1 MSPRIQY
8 DKEIIMN
15 EEYVKLF
22 VENFKKHLSDVLS
35 VKIELETVLAFKDKE
50 IEALKA
56 EIAELKK
63 TENTL
68 D

>member
-1 MSPRIQY
+1 
-8 DKEIIMN
+8 MN

-22 VENFKKHLSDVLS
+22 VDNFKKHLADFLS
-35 VKIELETVLAFKDKE
+35 VKIELETVLVFKDKE

-56 EIAELKK
+56 EIEDLKK
-63 TENTL
+63 NQIVV

>member
-22 VENFKKHLSDVLS
+22 VENFKKHLADVLS

-56 EIAELKK
+56 QIEELQK
-63 TENTL
+63 TENPL